1 VPVPILI
8 INNKIRFTLENII
21 VLFLVILFLIFSSQ
35 AFTHPASKVTLLVEG
50 KVLHITVN
58 HNVSNPE
65 NHYTEEI
72 LVFLNDKEI
81 IRQMFFIQTG
91 DMQKVSYMIPS
102 LKAGDKVTVKTNC
115 SRGGKRSGTI
125 TVEPAS

>member
-1 VPVPILI
+1 MR
-8 INNKIRFTLENII
+8 KNII
-21 VLFLVILFLIFSSQ
+21 VLFLVILFLMFSAQ
-35 AFTHPASKVTLLVEG
+35 AFSHPASKVTLLVEG
-50 KVLHITVN
+50 KVLHVTVN

-81 IRQMFFIQTG
+81 IRQIFFMQTG
-91 DMQKVSYMIPS
+91 DMQKVSYTIPS
-102 LKAGDKVTVKTNC
+102 LKPGDKVTAKTNC

-125 TVEPAS
+125 TVSPVS

>member
-8 INNKIRFTLENII
+8 INKKIRLTLANII
-21 VLFLVILFLIFSSQ
+21 VLFLVILFLMFSSQ

-50 KVLHITVN
+50 KVLHVTVN

-91 DMQKVSYMIPS
+91 DIQKVSYTIPS
-102 LKAGDKVTVKTNC
+102 LKARDKITVKTNC

>member
-1 VPVPILI
+1 VPILI
-8 INNKIRFTLENII
+8 INKKIRLTLANII
-21 VLFLVILFLIFSSQ
+21 VLFLVILFSIFSSQ

-91 DMQKVSYMIPS
+91 DMQKVSYTIPS

>member
-1 VPVPILI
+1 MPVPILI

-21 VLFLVILFLIFSSQ
+21 VLFLVILFLMFSSQ

-50 KVLHITVN
+50 KVLHVTVN
-58 HNVSNPE
+58 HNVSNSE
-65 NHYTEEI
+65 NHYINEI

-81 IRQMFFIQTG
+81 IRQMLFIQTG
-91 DMQKVSYMIPS
+91 DIQKVSYTIPS
-102 LKAGDKVTVKTNC
+102 LKARDKITVKTNC

>member
-1 VPVPILI
+1 VPILI

>member
-1 VPVPILI
+1 VPILI

-58 HNVSNPE
+58 HNVGNSE
-65 NHYTEEI
+65 NHYINEI

-81 IRQMFFIQTG
+81 VRQIFFMQTG
-91 DMQKVSYMIPS
+91 DMQKVSYTIPS

>member
-1 VPVPILI
+1 M
-8 INNKIRFTLENII
+8 KKNII
-21 VLFLVILFLIFSSQ
+21 VLFLVIIFLMLSAQ
-35 AFTHPASKVTLLVEG
+35 AFSHPASKVALLVEG

-58 HNVSNPE
+58 HNVGNPE
-65 NHYTEEI
+65 NHYINEI

>member
-1 VPVPILI
+1 VPILI
-8 INNKIRFTLENII
+8 INNKIRFTLADII
-21 VLFLVILFLIFSSQ
+21 VLFLVILFLMFSSQ
-35 AFTHPASKVTLLVEG
+35 VFSHPASKVTLLVEG

-58 HNVSNPE
+58 HNVGNSE
-65 NHYTEEI
+65 NHYINEI